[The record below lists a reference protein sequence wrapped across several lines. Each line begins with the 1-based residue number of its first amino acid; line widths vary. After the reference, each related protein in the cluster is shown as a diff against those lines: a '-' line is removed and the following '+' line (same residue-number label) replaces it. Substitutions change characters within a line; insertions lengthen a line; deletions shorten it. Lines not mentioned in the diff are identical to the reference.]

1 LERTLNEIHF
11 ELRLGI
17 VCAAVGGGMG
27 LYMKVGIYPGS
38 FDPITLGHLDIIVRA
53 SGLVDKL
60 IIGVLKNSAK
70 KPLFT
75 EVERVELIKIALSE
89 RPDLPN
95 IQVDTFDGLL
105 IDFAA
110 KENASIIVRGLRAI
124 TDFEYELQIAQTN
137 HKLNDKI
144 DTVFFTTS
152 VEYSYLSSSAV
163 KEIASFGGDIRQFV
177 PSGIVQSVYD
187 KYK

>member
-1 LERTLNEIHF
+1 
-11 ELRLGI
+11 
-17 VCAAVGGGMG
+17 
-27 LYMKVGIYPGS
+27 MKIGIYPGS

-53 SGLVDKL
+53 SGLVDQL

-75 EVERVELIKIALSE
+75 ADERVKLIKQVISE
-89 RPDLPN
+89 NTSLPA
-95 IQVDTFDGLL
+95 IEVVDFDGLL

-110 KENASIIVRGLRAI
+110 QKNANIIVRGLRAI
-124 TDFEYELQIAQTN
+124 TDFEYELQIAQMN
-137 HKLNDKI
+137 HKLNTKI
-144 DTVFFTTS
+144 DTIFFTTS

-177 PSGIVQSVYD
+177 PECIVQSVYD
-187 KYK
+187 KYKSMRSV

>member
-1 LERTLNEIHF
+1 
-11 ELRLGI
+11 
-17 VCAAVGGGMG
+17 
-27 LYMKVGIYPGS
+27 MKIGIYPGS

-75 EVERVELIKIALSE
+75 VEERVALIKQAIKDKTS
-89 RPDLPN
+89 LPE
-95 IQVDTFDGLL
+95 IQIDAFDGLL

-137 HKLNDKI
+137 HKLNPKI

-163 KEIASFGGDIRQFV
+163 KEIASFGGDIKQFV
-177 PSGIVQSVYD
+177 PECVVASVYD
-187 KYK
+187 KYKSIRSI

>member
-1 LERTLNEIHF
+1 
-11 ELRLGI
+11 
-17 VCAAVGGGMG
+17 
-27 LYMKVGIYPGS
+27 MKIGIYPGS

-60 IIGVLKNSAK
+60 IIGVLNNSSK
-70 KPLFT
+70 RPLFT
-75 EVERVELIKIALSE
+75 VEERVELIKRAVKEKSIHSE
-89 RPDLPN
+89 V
-95 IQVDTFDGLL
+95 IVDSFDGLL

-110 KENASIIVRGLRAI
+110 KEKATIIVRGLRAI
-124 TDFEYELQIAQTN
+124 TDFEYELQIAQMN
-137 HKLNDKI
+137 HKLNMNI

-177 PSGIVQSVYD
+177 PECIVESVYD
-187 KYK
+187 KYKSVRSK

>member
-1 LERTLNEIHF
+1 
-11 ELRLGI
+11 
-17 VCAAVGGGMG
+17 
-27 LYMKVGIYPGS
+27 MKIGIYPGS

-60 IIGVLKNSAK
+60 IIGVLKNNAK

-75 EVERVELIKIALSE
+75 SEERVELIERVIKEQTNLTSVEVIA
-89 RPDLPN
+89 
-95 IQVDTFDGLL
+95 FDGLL

-110 KENASIIVRGLRAI
+110 QQNAAIIVRGLRAV

-137 HKLNDKI
+137 HKLNTKI

-152 VEYSYLSSSAV
+152 VEYSYLSSSVV
-163 KEIASFGGDIRQFV
+163 KEIAAFGGDIKQFV
-177 PSGIVQSVYD
+177 PENIVQAVYD
-187 KYK
+187 KYKR

>member
-1 LERTLNEIHF
+1 
-11 ELRLGI
+11 
-17 VCAAVGGGMG
+17 
-27 LYMKVGIYPGS
+27 MKIGIYPGS

-60 IIGVLKNSAK
+60 VIGVLRNNAK

-75 EVERVELIKIALSE
+75 AEERVELIE
-89 RPDLPN
+89 RVIREHTKLES
-95 IQVDTFDGLL
+95 VEVVAFEGLL
-105 IDFAA
+105 IEFARQQ
-110 KENASIIVRGLRAI
+110 KASIIVRGLRAI

-137 HKLNDKI
+137 HRLDTRV

-163 KEIASFGGDIRQFV
+163 KEIASFGGDISGFV
-177 PSGIVQSVYD
+177 PGCIVPSVYD
-187 KYK
+187 KYKSIRSV